1 MASPMKAPTTR
12 SPHSPPNNR
21 DNLSHNFESPAIA
34 PGFRFLEV
42 IMAQFTIETTYHLPV
57 YRQRTYAAETLV
69 EACRHAVEDDDWD
82 DATKDYE
89 SSGSTYVSGAWEGAG
104 SAYRGPAL
112 SVPGQFEEIVQ
123 RKADQF
129 ELMLGMLKILA
140 HVDDLE
146 VSDLPT
152 WLPRA
157 RALIAKAEAILAG
170 EADPDPAGATG
181 SAYIVRELSVSRV
194 REQVVAILET
204 DPDLTILSAE
214 AITDADIGEGCVAAA
229 AMVDLAEEI
238 GGAEFRAALISIGK
252 AEQRLANRAEGKANH
267 A

>member
-1 MASPMKAPTTR
+1 MT
-12 SPHSPPNNR
+12 
-21 DNLSHNFESPAIA
+21 
-34 PGFRFLEV
+34 
-42 IMAQFTIETTYHLPV
+42 QFTIETTYRLPV
-57 YRQRTYAAETLV
+57 YRQRTYDAETLF

-82 DATKDYE
+82 DAKKDYE
-89 SSGSTYVSGAWEGAG
+89 SPGDTYVSAAWEGAD

-112 SVPGQFEEIVQ
+112 SVPGQFDELVR

-140 HVDDLE
+140 HADDLQAP
-146 VSDLPT
+146 DLPT

-157 RALIAKAEAILAG
+157 HALIAKAEAILAG

-204 DPDLTILSAE
+204 DPDLTVLSAQ
-214 AITDADIGEGCVAAA
+214 AVTDVDIGEGCVAAA

-238 GGAEFRAALISIGK
+238 GAAEFRAALISIGK
-252 AEQRLANRAEGKANH
+252 ADQRLANRAEGEANH

>member
-1 MASPMKAPTTR
+1 MA
-12 SPHSPPNNR
+12 
-21 DNLSHNFESPAIA
+21 E
-34 PGFRFLEV
+34 
-42 IMAQFTIETTYHLPV
+42 FTIETTYRLPV
-57 YRQRTYAAETLV
+57 YRQRTYDADTLIAA
-69 EACRHAVEDDDWD
+69 CCHAVEDDDWD
-82 DATKDYE
+82 DAKKDYE
-89 SSGSTYVSGAWEGAG
+89 SPGDAYVSGAWEGAN

-112 SVPGQFEEIVQ
+112 SVPGQFDELVR

-140 HVDDLE
+140 HADDLQAP
-146 VSDLPT
+146 DLPT

-170 EADPDPAGATG
+170 EPDPDPDPAGATG

-204 DPDLTILSAE
+204 DPDLTVLSAE
-214 AITDADIGEGCVAAA
+214 AVTDADIGEGCVAAA
-229 AMVDLAEEI
+229 AMVDLVEEI
-238 GGAEFRAALISIGK
+238 GEAEFRAALISIGK
-252 AEQRLANRAEGKANH
+252 AEQRLANCADGEANH

>member
-1 MASPMKAPTTR
+1 MA
-12 SPHSPPNNR
+12 
-21 DNLSHNFESPAIA
+21 E
-34 PGFRFLEV
+34 
-42 IMAQFTIETTYHLPV
+42 FTIETTYRLPV
-57 YRQRTYAAETLV
+57 YRQRTYDANTLIT
-69 EACRHAVEDDDWD
+69 ACRYAVEDDDWD
-82 DATKDYE
+82 DAKKDYE
-89 SSGSTYVSGAWEGAG
+89 SPGDAYVSGAWEGEN

-112 SVPGQFEEIVQ
+112 SVPGQFDELVR

-140 HVDDLE
+140 YADDLQAP
-146 VSDLPT
+146 DLPA

-157 RALIAKAEAILAG
+157 RAIIANAEAVLAG
-170 EADPDPAGATG
+170 EPDPEPDPAGGTG
-181 SAYIVRELSVSRV
+181 SAYIVRELTVSRV

-204 DPDLTILSAE
+204 DSDLSALSAE
-214 AITDADIGEGCVAAA
+214 AVTDADIGEGCIAAA

-252 AEQRLANRAEGKANH
+252 AEQRMANRAEGEANH